1 MRTKVFR
8 RELASEARL
17 PSRLRE
23 PGTVTLTPDQQVL
36 LLKINNT
43 VGDSDTRVYR
53 YIRQKMVEGW
63 LVREGTTVSALARK
77 GLVDWD
83 RDAQTVRP
91 TLEGYWLWD
100 TLKIEERLGK

>member
-8 RELASEARL
+8 REVIRL
-17 PSRLRE
+17 GE

-36 LLKINNT
+36 LLKINET
-43 VGDSDTRVYR
+43 VGDSETRSYR
-53 YIRQKMVEGW
+53 YIRESVVGGC
-63 LVREGTTVSALARK
+63 LVREGTTVGALARK

-83 RDAQTVRP
+83 RAQGTVRP

-100 TLKIEERLGK
+100 TLRIEERLEVS